1 MSHLLIAVLLLAIGW
16 QVTSILVSLTPTIWE
31 CYTRIIHTRASAD
44 AAKFRRQQIEVLRIR
59 KEMATTSSQDEFAKW
74 AKLRREHDRKAAE
87 LEKLS
92 EIVAAHKTRVSQ
104 AISTTRWLLFSAL
117 GFFIQFWHRKEP
129 VFWLP
134 NGWVPDYVEWGLCF
148 PQAPRGSVSVN
159 VWSACSAAAAGLVS
173 AWLRPSRSTGNRVV

>member
-1 MSHLLIAVLLLAIGW
+1 MSHLLITVLLLAIGW
-16 QVTSILVSLTPTIWE
+16 QMTGVLVSLAPAIWRA
-31 CYTRIIHTRASAD
+31 YTRIIPSRASAD
-44 AAKFRRQQIEVLRIR
+44 AEALRRQQTEVLKIR

-74 AKLRREHDRKAAE
+74 AKLRREHDKKVAE

-92 EIVAAHKTRVSQ
+92 DIVAAHKTRFSQ

-117 GFFIQFWHRKEP
+117 GFFIQIWHRKEP

-134 NGWVPDYVEWGLCF
+134 SGWVPDYVEWGLCF

-159 VWSACSAAAAGLVS
+159 VWSACTAVAAGLVS
-173 AWLRPSRSTGNRVV
+173 AWLKPSPPTGNRVA